1 MYETLQNVIM
11 DSTYLNSQYDKINLY
26 CPKRVDIESF

>member
-1 MYETLQNVIM
+1 MYETLQNVII
-11 DSTYLNSQYDKINLY
+11 DYTYLNSQYDKINLY